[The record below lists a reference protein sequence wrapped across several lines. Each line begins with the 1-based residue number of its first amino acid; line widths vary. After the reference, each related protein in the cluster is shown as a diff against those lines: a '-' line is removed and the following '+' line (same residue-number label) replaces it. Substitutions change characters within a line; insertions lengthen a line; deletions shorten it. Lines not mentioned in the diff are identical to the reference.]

1 MLLLGPA
8 ELRRQ
13 KRRLGNLVEDL
24 VREAAAGVVVAVQP
38 VKAWGLKKQAF
49 RNPGTM
55 DSGIIGFAKEIRPS
69 TEIRQESSLRSQN
82 LRLQRRS
89 RPESFVKCGRKCP
102 VFLKIRLATF

>member
-55 DSGIIGFAKEIRPS
+55 DSGIIGFARRRSDLQRKFG
-69 TEIRQESSLRSQN
+69 RSQAYD
-82 LRLQRRS
+82 LRIYDYSVVVGQR
-89 RPESFVKCGRKCP
+89 V
-102 VFLKIRLATF
+102 L